1 MELIIPAILAS
12 LFITLFL
19 ILPRFFPNIWDAK
32 TNYDIIKEEL
42 PYQDKIQ
49 TKEVKNYH
57 DNEKIYQQ
65 ATLDFNDNPHGNC
78 KEWYPSGNIFK
89 DQNFKHGIPD
99 GSMKEYFENGNL
111 RIEYNYK
118 NGNQHGINNQYY
130 EDGSNDIIDNFK
142 DGKRHGIREQYYPSG
157 NLETR
162 TTFVDGLMEGVHM
175 HLTEDSE
182 IIEEKIIQKGLDITT
197 ELMGLMIENE
207 YKHMIK
213 AGLFEASKETLD
225 GAAGNEQFLKTMYDY
240 YKSNNLRVNSA
251 QALALDNLYEKGE
264 IESDFYDMS
273 MASLLHGFTSLEHT
287 FLEQKKSPKDVYDK
301 IIIDLNSSKNTPE
314 EKREIIDNMTD
325 EQSHKFFSDYFKLSL
340 KELDEQKS
348 YDKTKAVLKNMKF
361 NKDTIREAVKEWLE
375 NEELAETKYGHISS
389 WDTTGVTDMSKLFF
403 DAHTFNQPLNAWDV
417 SNVSNMSGMFLKAES
432 FNQPLNNWDVS
443 SVNDMSGM
451 FAGAESFNQ
460 PLNNWDVSK
469 VKSMQAMF
477 CETKFNK
484 PIGNW
489 DVSNV
494 NDMMKMFCETKFN
507 KPIGNW
513 DVCKVTTM
521 NNMFTK
527 AESFNQSLNKWAVS
541 NVTDMRFMFCD
552 TKFNQPI
559 GNWDVSK
566 VLNMSGMF
574 AGEESF
580 NQHLNNWD
588 VSNVNDMS
596 GMFIKAKSFNQPIG
610 NWDVSN
616 VNDMSGMFDN
626 AESFNQSLEK
636 WKLKK
641 LEASELKFDFD
652 INQWMTNNS
661 SIKITDEFKL
671 NNSENEFILI
681 DYKFNGGD
689 DFNFNIFYNETFEDE
704 VYVGSP
710 SSSELII
717 KVNNT
722 LIYVKHFE
730 LEDGPIKEG
739 IYLGISLDPGFK
751 NIEWYEYDFGCGR
764 NSDLIDII
772 GILSVGLRDEDFVSH
787 YDEFD
792 YYEEFSK
799 VELNIQIDVKKLKEK
814 WLEYIG

>member
-1 MELIIPAILAS
+1 MELIILAILAL
-12 LFITLFL
+12 LFIILFL
-19 ILPRFFPNIWDAK
+19 ILPRFFPNMWDAK
-32 TNYDIIKEEL
+32 TNYDIIREL
-42 PYQDKIQ
+42 QYQDKSQ
-49 TKEVKNYH
+49 TK
-57 DNEKIYQQ
+57 
-65 ATLDFNDNPHGNC
+65 
-78 KEWYPSGNIFK
+78 
-89 DQNFKHGIPD
+89 
-99 GSMKEYFENGNL
+99 
-111 RIEYNYK
+111 
-118 NGNQHGINNQYY
+118 
-130 EDGSNDIIDNFK
+130 
-142 DGKRHGIREQYYPSG
+142 
-157 NLETR
+157 
-162 TTFVDGLMEGVHM
+162 
-175 HLTEDSE
+175 
-182 IIEEKIIQKGLDITT
+182 
-197 ELMGLMIENE
+197 
-207 YKHMIK
+207 
-213 AGLFEASKETLD
+213 AG
-225 GAAGNEQFLKTMYDY
+225 
-240 YKSNNLRVNSA
+240 
-251 QALALDNLYEKGE
+251 
-264 IESDFYDMS
+264 
-273 MASLLHGFTSLEHT
+273 
-287 FLEQKKSPKDVYDK
+287 
-301 IIIDLNSSKNTPE
+301 
-314 EKREIIDNMTD
+314 
-325 EQSHKFFSDYFKLSL
+325 
-340 KELDEQKS
+340 
-348 YDKTKAVLKNMKF
+348 LKNMKF

-417 SNVSNMSGMFLKAES
+417 SNVSNMSGMFYNAKLFNHFLENWDVSNVNDMSGMFLKAES

-460 PLNNWDVSK
+460 PLNNWDVSSVYDMSGMFIK
-469 VKSMQAMF
+469 AKS
-477 CETKFNK
+477 
-484 PIGNW
+484 
-489 DVSNV
+489 
-494 NDMMKMFCETKFN
+494 
-507 KPIGNW
+507 
-513 DVCKVTTM
+513 
-521 NNMFTK
+521 
-527 AESFNQSLNKWAVS
+527 
-541 NVTDMRFMFCD
+541 
-552 TKFNQPI
+552 FNQPI
-559 GNWDVSK
+559 G
-566 VLNMSGMF
+566 
-574 AGEESF
+574 
-580 NQHLNNWD
+580 NWD

-689 DFNFNIFYNETFEDE
+689 DFNFNIFNNETFEDE

-710 SSSELII
+710 SSSELTI

-739 IYLGISLDPGFK
+739 IYLGVSLDPGFK

-772 GILSVGLRDEDFVSH
+772 GILSVGLRDEDCVSH

>member
-175 HLTEDSE
+175 HLTEDRE
-182 IIEEKIIQKGLDITT
+182 IIEEKIMQKGLDITT
-197 ELMGLMIENE
+197 ELMGLMIENDC
-207 YKHMIK
+207 KHMIK

-225 GAAGNEQFLKTMYDY
+225 GAAGNEQFLKTMFDY
-240 YKSNNLRVNSA
+240 YKSNNLRVESG
-251 QALALDNLYEKGE
+251 QVSSLDNLYEKGE
-264 IESDFYDMS
+264 IE
-273 MASLLHGFTSLEHT
+273 
-287 FLEQKKSPKDVYDK
+287 KDVYDMAMASLVRNELTEDDDYKK
-301 IIIDLNSSKNTPE
+301 IITNLNSSESSE
-314 EKREIIDNMTD
+314 EKQKIIDNITEKKVMSRIIDNM
-325 EQSHKFFSDYFKLSL
+325 
-340 KELDEQKS
+340 
-348 YDKTKAVLKNMKF
+348 DKKKIKF
-361 NKDTIREAVKEWLE
+361 NDETIREAVKEWLE

-403 DAHTFNQPLNAWDV
+403 DAHTFNQPLNAWVV
-417 SNVSNMSGMFLKAES
+417 SNVSNMSGMFYNAKLFNHFLENWVVSNVNDMSGMFLKAES

-541 NVTDMRFMFCD
+541 NVTDMGFMFCD

-574 AGEESF
+574 AGAESF
-580 NQHLNNWD
+580 NQPLNNWD

-616 VNDMSGMFDN
+616 VTNIDSMFDN

-641 LEASELKFDFD
+641 LEAPELKFDFD
-652 INQWMTNNS
+652 INQWLTNNS

-689 DFNFNIFYNETFEDE
+689 DFNFNIFNNEIFEDE
-704 VYVGSP
+704 GYVGSP
-710 SSSELII
+710 SSSELTI

-730 LEDGPIKEG
+730 IEDGPIKEG
-739 IYLGISLDPGFK
+739 VYLGVSLDPGFK

-799 VELNIQIDVKKLKEK
+799 IELNIQIDVKKLKEK